1 MANEQ
6 KRWRHGILAEGHWFN
21 FEHDFRPDDEHRT
34 VIELGLRVLE
44 ATQGWPLSDSEEED

>member
-21 FEHDFRPDDEHRT
+21 FEHDFRPDDDHRT
-34 VIELGLRVLE
+34 VIGLRRRRRPS
-44 ATQGWPLSDSEEED
+44 ATPTRRTEQ